1 MKKLLTATLAI
12 AMGATLVGA
21 LAACKNNDAKTAQ
34 QAITAV
40 RTMYADRAVET
51 PDNYTVIGQTKV
63 GENFHAVNWSVT
75 SEFANFANYVSV
87 GEMDATSK
95 LVTVS
100 VQRAAEDIDYK
111 LVASVTV
118 GKATETAEFT
128 RKVPATQASE
138 DQVEVTLSFADKA
151 NRTSQSAAQQV
162 WEQNGV
168 KFTNDKASSSTDVAD
183 YANPVRIY
191 QGSTVKIEYPGMKK
205 LILHS
210 IAKAGSD
217 DYPTL
222 LLNSINAANLGAEAT
237 LEGND
242 VTLALPYATD
252 VLVFS
257 AVTKLRLNSIDVVA
271 NKNGTTDADKVAGA
285 KATLDI
291 ANKSYVLAGE
301 YDLAAEK
308 NGATVTWAVKGE
320 SANVSIKSGKLSVDS
335 MPAAETEV
343 TLTATITSGEVT
355 DTKDITIKLVPIEGL
370 VNDGTEAHPYTTVE
384 AKKVAKLLAEGT
396 TGTTLVYVTGYV
408 IAPGTYSEQFKNFD
422 DMYIAET
429 YAPDK
434 TTTAE
439 DALYVYR
446 PKPDGTYLT
455 TAGFN
460 KGDLVTFKGYL
471 QNYKADTQELVNG
484 TCVAVTPVE
493 RTEEQ
498 IIADAKAEVKL
509 SKTTFKT
516 ASEEVLLPSTH
527 RDANLVWSVK
537 ETTDLVEITDGKL
550 VIKSI
555 PETEAKV
562 TLTVTISYGSAT
574 PDTKD
579 IEITLRQPKPLEAGT
594 YKLSLNQVN
603 LGKKL
608 YFNGQKSGN
617 YGGTTESVL
626 EAADVVLEKS
636 ADGYTMKTVDNKYIE
651 LVKSGKYGNFNL
663 SDTSTAKWT
672 YDVDLEVLTW
682 TADGVTF
689 YLGTYAQNTEIRA
702 SDISYIS
709 GDNAANVGV
718 SQFVLGFETFDITA
732 LTGAEKVALALGEV
746 DEKLANVT
754 AISDVTL
761 PTANAQLTGVTFTW
775 AIKSGA
781 PDSGVVVESNVLKV
795 TALPAETVTVTLT
808 VTANCD
814 GVSENNTKDIT
825 VEIKSATATPDW
837 TKVTNVSDL
846 QAGDTII
853 FTSGT
858 FVMGAQSGNFRAK
871 VDNFDINNMPEGVAT
886 VTLEDAGEGKF
897 YLKVSDGYLIA
908 VRGQNYLKTAAT
920 KEAAATVGVWSI
932 TVTTEGVA
940 TISCAVSET
949 ETRFIK
955 YNTGNPRF
963 SCYKSGQQDVTIYKN
978 TENA

>member
-291 ANKSYVLAGE
+291 ANKSFVLVGE
-301 YDLAAEK
+301 YDLVAEQ

-343 TLTATITSGEVT
+343 ILTATIKSGEVT
-355 DTKDITIKLVPIEGL
+355 DTKEITIKLVPIEGL
-370 VNDGTEAHPYTTVE
+370 VNDGTAEHPYTPSE
-384 AKKVAKLLAEGT
+384 AVKVAKTLAVGATDNKE
-396 TGTTLVYVTGYV
+396 VYVKGYV
-408 IAPGTYSEQFKNFD
+408 ISCSEYKSNFNNFD
-422 DMYIAET
+422 EIYIDDAEG
-429 YAPDK
+429 K
-434 TTTAE
+434 TTP
-439 DALYVYR
+439 DAATSILIYR
-446 PKPDGTYLT
+446 VAPDGTYLT
-455 TAGFN
+455 TEGLN
-460 KGDLVTFKGYL
+460 PRDLVTFKGKL
-471 QNYKADTQELVNG
+471 QNYKADKQELTSG
-484 TCVAVTPVE
+484 TCVARVE
-493 RTEEQ
+493 PERSDAD
-498 IIADAKAEVKL
+498 IVSDAKKELKL
-509 SKTTFKT
+509 DKTTYKT
-516 ASEEVLLPSTH
+516 ANEEVTLPTTY
-527 RDANLVWSVK
+527 RDANLVWAVK
-537 ETTDLVEITDGKL
+537 ETTELVEIAAGKL
-550 VIKSI
+550 TIKSI

-608 YFNGQKSGN
+608 YFNGQKSGY

-636 ADGYTMKTVDNKYIE
+636 ADGYTMKFVDKSSQTQYIE
-651 LVKSGKYGNFNL
+651 LVKSGTHINFNL
-663 SDTSTAKWT
+663 SNTSTGQWT
-672 YDVDLEVLTW
+672 YDVDLEALTW
-682 TADGVTF
+682 TFDSTA
-689 YLGTYAQNTEIRA
+689 YCLGTAGTYNTISPYATSA
-702 SDISYIS
+702 LSDK
-709 GDNAANVGV
+709 
-718 SQFVLGFETFDITA
+718 FLLGFETFDIAT
-732 LTGAEKVALALGEV
+732 LSDAEKVALALGEV

-754 AISDVTL
+754 AVSDVTL
-761 PTANAQLTGVTFTW
+761 PAPNAKLTDVTFTW

-781 PDSGVVVESNVLKV
+781 PENGVTVESNVLKV
-795 TALPAETVTVTLT
+795 TALPAEDTTVTLT
-808 VTANCD
+808 VTATCGD
-814 GVSENNTKDIT
+814 VSTDNTKDVTVVIKAPIDLSNAVVIDFSAVKKGSELTTDTALSLLNEAGANATGVTAVTKVYAGDGTNGGCIKFGTSSVNGALTITFDKKVTKVTINCVGWKNTDKINVTGSTEGAQTLNAKDGDKQDCVFTLTDASNEIAITSTVRAIIYSIT
-825 VEIKSATATPDW
+825 VE
-837 TKVTNVSDL
+837 
-846 QAGDTII
+846 
-853 FTSGT
+853 F
-858 FVMGAQSGNFRAK
+858 
-871 VDNFDINNMPEGVAT
+871 E
-886 VTLEDAGEGKF
+886 E
-897 YLKVSDGYLIA
+897 
-908 VRGQNYLKTAAT
+908 
-920 KEAAATVGVWSI
+920 
-932 TVTTEGVA
+932 
-940 TISCAVSET
+940 TISA
-949 ETRFIK
+949 
-955 YNTGNPRF
+955 N
-963 SCYKSGQQDVTIYKN
+963 
-978 TENA
+978 

>member
-21 LAACKNNDAKTAQ
+21 LAACKNGDADTAKK
-34 QAITAV
+34 AIQNV
-40 RTMYADRAVET
+40 RTMYADKAVET

-63 GENFHAVNWSVT
+63 GDDVYASDWTVT
-75 SEFANFANYVSV
+75 STFENFANYVSV

-100 VQRAAEDIDYK
+100 VTKAEAAIDYK
-111 LVASVTV
+111 LIASVTV
-118 GKATETAEFT
+118 GSATETEEFT
-128 RKVPATQASE
+128 RKVPASQASA
-138 DQVEVTLSFADKA
+138 DQVEVSLSFADKA
-151 NRTSQSAAQQV
+151 NRTSQTAEQQI
-162 WEQNGV
+162 WQQNGV

-183 YANPVRIY
+183 YVNPVRIY

-205 LILHS
+205 LIFHS

-242 VTLALPYATD
+242 VTLNLPYATD
-252 VLVFS
+252 VLEFS

-271 NKNGTTDADKVAGA
+271 NKDGTTDADKVAGA

-291 ANKSYVLAGE
+291 ANKNIVLAGE
-301 YDLAAEK
+301 YDLVAEK

-320 SANVSIKSGKLSVDS
+320 SANVSIKSGKLSVES
-335 MPAAETEV
+335 MPATETEV
-343 TLTATITSGEVT
+343 TLTATIASGEVT

-498 IIADAKAEVKL
+498 VIADAKAEVKL

-516 ASEEVLLPSTH
+516 ANEEVPLPSTH

-537 ETTDLVEITDGKL
+537 ETTDLVEITDSKL

-555 PETEAKV
+555 PETETKV

-579 IEITLRQPKPLEAGT
+579 IEITIRKPAPAPVGT
-594 YKLSLNQVN
+594 FKFALVQKN
-603 LGKKL
+603 LDNKKL
-608 YFNGQKSGN
+608 YFAGTLSGN
-617 YGGTTESVL
+617 YGATTESPL
-626 EAADVVLEKS
+626 EAADVVVAE
-636 ADGYTMKTVDNKYIE
+636 ATGGYTFKVGAKYLELAANGNNAKLALVD
-651 LVKSGKYGNFNL
+651 
-663 SDTSTAKWT
+663 TTTAVWT
-672 YDVDLEVLTW
+672 WDVELEVFTFTVSG
-682 TADGVTF
+682 TAY
-689 YLGTYAQNTEIRA
+689 YLGTYSTFNTISA
-702 SDISYIS
+702 SKTSYIS

-718 SQFVLGFETFDITA
+718 TQFVAGFETFDYDA
-732 LTGAEKVALALGEV
+732 LTATEKVALVKNALTLGKNSFNAAG
-746 DEKLANVT
+746 DENLPAVN
-754 AISDVTL
+754 AADVTVTWTSSNTELVTIASDNTKLTVVKL
-761 PTANAQLTGVTFTW
+761 PEADTEVTLTATIACGSEATDTKTF
-775 AIKSGA
+775 AITVKA
-781 PDSGVVVESNVLKV
+781 PLDNTNSNVLNFAKVEKGNELTTTTALSLLQTSGGANLTSVTTCSKVYAGNSTGGPGAVGGLIKFGTSSANGELTLVFDKKV
-795 TALPAETVTVTLT
+795 TKIVINCGGWGTADTIAVNDGTAETMVKYDAHKDYEFDLT
-808 VTANCD
+808 TASETIKIVTA
-814 GVSENNTKDIT
+814 K
-825 VEIKSATATPDW
+825 
-837 TKVTNVSDL
+837 
-846 QAGDTII
+846 
-853 FTSGT
+853 
-858 FVMGAQSGNFRAK
+858 RA
-871 VDNFDINNMPEGVAT
+871 
-886 VTLEDAGEGKF
+886 
-897 YLKVSDGYLIA
+897 LI
-908 VRGQNYLKTAAT
+908 Y
-920 KEAAATVGVWSI
+920 SI
-932 TVTTEGVA
+932 TVYFEGA
-940 TISCAVSET
+940 A
-949 ETRFIK
+949 
-955 YNTGNPRF
+955 
-963 SCYKSGQQDVTIYKN
+963 D
-978 TENA
+978 